1 MRMSAIDRLIKYIM
15 SLTPEQ
21 AEELATLIDSLTDNQ
36 KEYIK
41 RIVEVLK
48 DCNDIDLLDL
58 IFKIA
63 VKSVSVD

>member
-1 MRMSAIDRLIKYIM
+1 MRMSAIDRLINYIM

-63 VKSVSVD
+63 VKSVSAD

>member
-1 MRMSAIDRLIKYIM
+1 MRMSAIDKLISYIL

-21 AEELATLIDSLTDNQ
+21 AEDLATIIETLTDNQ

-48 DCNDIDLLDL
+48 ECNDIDLLDL
-58 IFKIA
+58 IFRIA
-63 VKSVSVD
+63 VKSVGVD

>member
-1 MRMSAIDRLIKYIM
+1 MRAIDKLIKYIL

-21 AEELATLIDSLTDNQ
+21 VEELATLIETLTDTQ

-63 VKSVSVD
+63 VKSVSTD

>member
-1 MRMSAIDRLIKYIM
+1 MKMRAIDKLISYIL

-21 AEELATLIDSLTDNQ
+21 AEELATIIETLTDNQ

-48 DCNDIDLLDL
+48 ECNDIDLLDL
-58 IFKIA
+58 IFRIA
-63 VKSVSVD
+63 VKSVSAD

>member
-1 MRMSAIDRLIKYIM
+1 MRMSAIDKLISYIL

-21 AEELATLIDSLTDNQ
+21 AEELATTIETLTDNQ

-48 DCNDIDLLDL
+48 ECNDIDLLDL
-58 IFKIA
+58 IFRIA
-63 VKSVSVD
+63 VKSVAVD